1 MKKNYVLNFKK
12 KFAFLAIATV
22 LLGLGVNAQCTPA
35 LSLSAVSAS
44 VCAGKTGTL
53 IASGATTYT
62 WTWSSGSA
70 NTASLAVT
78 TADNYTISATNSSAC
93 VTTSVI
99 PVVILTPPTISAIAS
114 STQVCSGN
122 TVILSGQGGT
132 SYTWSPAIT
141 NNSAFTPAT
150 TGNYLVTGSGTNV
163 CTNTAVVTVVVINTP
178 SIAPVASPTAI
189 CNGGSSTITSQ
200 GATGY
205 TWTALNFGGANTPS
219 IIVSPTI
226 TTAYTVVR
234 ANGNCTTSAVV
245 NVIVNNPPPIVVT
258 PNAATV
264 CACTGSVQMVAFG
277 GITYSWQPSGS
288 TGQSLTA
295 YPCVST
301 TYTVFVSNSFC
312 TGTVAIPITASPN
325 PTIVITPSS
334 PTLCLGG
341 SITLTATGAPNFTW
355 TTAPVASTLP
365 NSNVI
370 VVTPTANTLYTAI
383 GSSTANCV
391 TSNQQVIIV
400 HPNPIVNVATSNSL
414 LCNGATATLTASSPT
429 VPITFN
435 WTGGPLNSPT
445 KVVTPTVT
453 TNYTVTGTYPTGCN
467 TTTVYPL
474 TVYIATFAVS
484 SPSAVCSGVSN
495 TITASGAAQNY
506 TWRPTTP
513 LQTFSAAVVSPT
525 ASTIY
530 TVTGATGPC
539 VTTRTV
545 NVPVNPLPPVAIT
558 APKWTICL
566 YDGVELTATTGT
578 NATATTYS
586 WSTGETSTSIT
597 FTTTHWPGE
606 LPTQTTT
613 FALTGTDVN
622 GCVKTVTATVY
633 VQNCVGI
640 NELTGATIPVMD
652 VYPNPNN
659 GEFVVKSDMPMH
671 VVIFNELGQAVKEV
685 ELNETLMETSFDGLS
700 GGIYFIVGESNGTRV
715 TRKLVV
721 NK

>member
-22 LLGLGVNAQCTPA
+22 LLGLGANAQCTPA
-35 LSLSAVSAS
+35 LTLSTVSAS

-62 WTWSSGSA
+62 WTWSTGSA

-78 TADNYTISATNSSAC
+78 TADNYTISATNASAC

-99 PVVILTPPTISAIAS
+99 PVTILAIPSISAVAS
-114 STQVCSGN
+114 STLVCSGN

-132 SYTWSPAIT
+132 GYTWNPSIA
-141 NNSAFTPAT
+141 NNVAFTPGSTA
-150 TGNYLVTGSGTNV
+150 NYTVTGTGTNV

-178 SIAPVASPTAI
+178 SIVPVASPTAI
-189 CNGGSSTITSQ
+189 CVGQTSTLTAQ

-205 TWTALNFGGANTPS
+205 TWTALNFGGSNNFSVA
-219 IIVSPTI
+219 VSPTI
-226 TTAYTVVR
+226 TTAYTIQR
-234 ANGNCTTSAVV
+234 ANGSCTTSAVI
-245 NVIVNNPPPIVVT
+245 NVIVNNLPPVAVT
-258 PNAATV
+258 PTAATV
-264 CACTGSVQMVAFG
+264 CACTGSIQIVAFG
-277 GITYSWQPSGS
+277 GITYTWMPSA
-288 TGQSLTA
+288 TIGQTLLA
-295 YPCVST
+295 YPCVT
-301 TYTVFVSNSFC
+301 TNYSVFVSNSFC
-312 TGTVAIPITASPN
+312 TTYTTVLVTVSPN
-325 PTIVITPSS
+325 PTITISASS
-334 PTLCLGG
+334 PSMCLGG
-341 SITLTATGAPNFTW
+341 AVTLTANGAPNFTW
-355 TTAPVASTLP
+355 TTNPVQP
-365 NSNVI
+365 NPPNLN
-370 VVTPTANTLYTAI
+370 VVTVNPTQPTLYTAT

-391 TSNQQVIIV
+391 TSSQQVIV
-400 HPNPIVNVATSNSL
+400 VYPNPVVNVVTSNSL
-414 LCNGATATLTASSPT
+414 LCNGATATLTASSPS
-429 VPITFN
+429 VPIIFN
-435 WTGGPLNSPT
+435 WAGGPLNSPT
-445 KVVTPTVT
+445 KVVSPTVT
-453 TNYTVTGTYPTGCN
+453 TNYTVTGVYQTGCN
-467 TTTVYPL
+467 TTTVFPL
-474 TVYIATFAVS
+474 TVYIATFVVS
-484 SPSAVCSGVSN
+484 TPSAVCSGVSN
-495 TITASGAAQNY
+495 TITATGAAQNY

-545 NVPVNPLPPVAIT
+545 NVPVNALPPVAIT

-566 YDGVELTATTGT
+566 YDGVELTATSGT
-578 NATATTYS
+578 NATTYS
-586 WSTGETSTSIT
+586 WSTGETSSAIT

-633 VQNCVGI
+633 VQNCIGI
-640 NELTGATIPVMD
+640 NELTGATVPVMD

-685 ELNETLMETSFDGLS
+685 ELNETVMETSFNGLS